1 MDGLT
6 ESYMLFFLS
15 GFHFLLPLTCIG
27 RISAADEADP
37 DLPEAVL
44 TGLPTGRD
52 GRRIY
57 KVTVECGEQK
67 AGIWAETISGL
78 VQVSKDQVWELPG
91 EVRSHMNR
99 YISGMTLLDGPEDG
113 KILAYVLEPSGFHTV
128 RRDERGVG

>member
-1 MDGLT
+1 
-6 ESYMLFFLS
+6 MLFRSSPGSSHTWSF
-15 GFHFLLPLTCIG
+15 
-27 RISAADEADP
+27 
-37 DLPEAVL
+37 
-44 TGLPTGRD
+44 
-52 GRRIY
+52 
-57 KVTVECGEQK
+57 
-67 AGIWAETISGL
+67 ETISGL